1 MRKALLTVSL
11 MMLVAPAA
19 MAQTG
24 KHVALGAS
32 LGFAKYIEKDF
43 ESTNLTVG
51 PAYRVRLNTEAKD
64 GWSWSLK
71 SGFGW
76 SRRKTTTEIGGER
89 TDLGRLQTI
98 LIMGGIQRVFHQGP
112 WQAGVGIVAGP
123 SINKFDVDAAARD
136 AYQSRLGLTLDD
148 IKVKNSLAVRPG
160 ASVWYDIN
168 EWLGVEGALSYTFNQ
183 PKAETTA
190 SGATTSSTWKTDH
203 ASVSVGLVVGLF

>member
-1 MRKALLTVSL
+1 VRKALLTVVFS
-11 MMLVAPAA
+11 MLVAPAA
-19 MAQTG
+19 IAQTG
-24 KHVALGAS
+24 KHLAIGAS
-32 LGFAKYIEKDF
+32 LGFAKYLDKDF
-43 ESTNLTVG
+43 DSSNPTIG
-51 PAYRVRLNTEAKD
+51 PAYRVSLKTDPKD

-89 TDLGRLQTI
+89 TDHGRLQTI
-98 LIMGGIQRVFHQGP
+98 LIMGGIQRVFRQGP

-160 ASVWYDIN
+160 ASVWYDLN
-168 EWLGVEGALSYTFNQ
+168 EWLGVEGALSYTFNR
-183 PKAETTA
+183 PKAETTVD
-190 SGATTSSTWKTDH
+190 GATTSSTWKTDH
-203 ASVSVGLVVGLF
+203 ASASVGLVVGLF